1 MSWQTVPSFRSLYLT
16 PSRIFLHDTS
26 TGGPADSSASL
37 KCRVLFSVQFPFKDR
52 KRKVH
57 HHDVHPLAIFEA
69 VSGRVLEQLMRTG
82 MTSKGGIRPILTLE
96 GKFHFTL
103 IPTELG
109 LTKSVGHPFHAA
121 ESYTERIFRGDNP
134 YGMNYLFECSDW
146 MILTRVDRHCTQMEG
161 TLNSRPHQLAV
172 GKGCFVWHNHS
183 SCCWTKGYCTW

>member
-134 YGMNYLFECSDW
+134 YGMNYLFECSD
-146 MILTRVDRHCTQMEG
+146 
-161 TLNSRPHQLAV
+161 
-172 GKGCFVWHNHS
+172 
-183 SCCWTKGYCTW
+183 